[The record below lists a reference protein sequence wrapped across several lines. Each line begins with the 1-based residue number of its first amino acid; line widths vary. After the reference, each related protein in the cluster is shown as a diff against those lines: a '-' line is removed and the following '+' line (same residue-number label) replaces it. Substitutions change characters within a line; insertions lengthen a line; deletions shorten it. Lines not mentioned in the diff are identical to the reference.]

1 MGKTNCSFLGN
12 NFLSVESGNLVV
24 FLPNSPGKDVR
35 AEQVSEDNKEEG
47 HLVSRVAA
55 AVVEATIDVL
65 VFDRNGTIEEL

>member
-47 HLVSRVAA
+47 HLVSRVAG